1 MHKTSGLDVHKDT
14 VFCGV
19 FDGKSHQEVK
29 EYSTLT
35 CSITALGEYLKGEGV
50 EDVALEST
58 GMYWIPVWNILE
70 EMGFRL
76 TLVNPYLI
84 KQMPGRKSDV
94 KDAQWIA
101 LLLHKGLVRSS
112 LIPCKAI
119 RELRTYSRKYVR
131 LQQRQTS
138 ILQEM
143 ERNLEM
149 CGIRITSFVSNISGK
164 SVMKIMRAVIDGES
178 DPDVLVG
185 YVHGRI
191 VNKHKRKTIMESLR
205 GHVTAQ
211 HRFQLELSLEEYEL
225 LCRQSDRCLEEM
237 EKLCYQHYSKELA
250 LLQTIPGIS
259 LLAAMIVIA
268 ETGADMIAF
277 ENSGKFAGWT
287 GLRPRNDES
296 AGKFK
301 STATTKGNRY
311 LRAILVQIAWAASR
325 TKGSFFKEKFTRL
338 CLRTNRKK
346 ALIAIA
352 RKMAVLIWNV
362 LYYQEV
368 YNPQKLIV
376 YEPGKVQAKMD
387 YHQKEFKRLQKLMQ
401 N

>member
-1 MHKTSGLDVHKDT
+1 MYKTCGLDVHKDT
-14 VFCGV
+14 VFCGI
-19 FDGKSHQEVK
+19 FDGKRHQVVK

-35 CSITALGEYLKGEGV
+35 SSITSLGNYLRSEGV

-70 EMGFRL
+70 EMGFKL

-101 LLLHKGLVRSS
+101 TLLHKGLVRSS
-112 LIPCKAI
+112 LIPCKEI
-119 RELRTYSRKYVR
+119 RELRVYSRKYIKLQHR
-131 LQQRQTS
+131 LTS

-143 ERNLEM
+143 ARTLEM
-149 CGIRITSFVSNISGK
+149 CGIRITSFVSNTSGK
-164 SVMKIMRAVIDGES
+164 SVMRVIHALIEGEN
-178 DPDVLVG
+178 DPGVLAG
-185 YVHGRI
+185 YIHGRI
-191 VNKHKRKTIMESLR
+191 VNRHKRETIVESLR
-205 GHVTAQ
+205 GHITAQ
-211 HRFQLELSLEEYEL
+211 HRFQLELSMEEYEL
-225 LCRQSDRCLEEM
+225 LCRQSDRCKEEM
-237 EKLCYQHYSKELA
+237 SRLCCQHYPGELA

-259 LLAAMIVIA
+259 LLSAMIVIA
-268 ETGADMIAF
+268 ETGADMKAF

-296 AGKFK
+296 AGKYK

-338 CLRTNRKK
+338 CLRKNRKK
-346 ALIAIA
+346 ALTAIA
-352 RKMAVLIWNV
+352 RKMSVLIWNV
-362 LYYQEV
+362 LNYQQV
-368 YNPQKLIV
+368 YDPQKLIV
-376 YEPGKVQAKMD
+376 YEPGKVQAKMN
-387 YHQKEFKRLQKLMQ
+387 YHQKEFRRLENLLK